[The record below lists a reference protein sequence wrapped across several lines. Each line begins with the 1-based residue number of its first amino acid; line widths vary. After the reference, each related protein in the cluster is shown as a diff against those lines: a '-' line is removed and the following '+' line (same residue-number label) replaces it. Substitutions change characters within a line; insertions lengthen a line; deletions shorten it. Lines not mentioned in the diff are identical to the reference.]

1 MIQVIGLSLL
11 QMMEDSVWNKSVT
24 DLLHSSVIPKRR
36 LQAKY
41 RLSALKQMV
50 HIVKNEWIAEKRS
63 LIYVIQI
70 GNLVI
75 TKPYILWE
83 QEHANESRLFG
94 PKFYILP

>member
-1 MIQVIGLSLL
+1 
-11 QMMEDSVWNKSVT
+11 
-24 DLLHSSVIPKRR
+24 
-36 LQAKY
+36 
-41 RLSALKQMV
+41 MV